1 MGSDIFMLGALWK
14 ALVTIS
20 DPVILLVILAA
31 TLVAV
36 IFGILPGLNA
46 SMLAVL
52 ILPFV
57 FTMDKLIALPLM
69 AAVQAVAQT
78 GGSLTSILIGVPG
91 TPGNAAT
98 VLDGFPMSKKGE
110 GARAMGVTI
119 MASTSGGVIS
129 IILAFL
135 MIPLIVPLVM
145 KFRSPEL
152 FCLIVAGLF
161 FLATLT
167 RGSTIKGLI
176 SAGLGI
182 LIACIGYHT
191 KSGLERFTFGNW
203 YLYNGVPAI
212 VLLMAMFAL
221 PSLAELYIQGKP
233 VAAGKAMG
241 IGSYRQ
247 TLKGMADVF
256 RHRFIWLASL
266 VIGYI
271 IGVIPGLGGTVSSW
285 IAYGYAK
292 GVSKHSEEFGKGN
305 IEGVIAPETSNNS
318 EQGGAMVTT
327 LAFGIPG
334 DGGMVLFL
342 AAMVMVGLRPG
353 PIMLLQETNI
363 CFVIL
368 LSIAAANLIAGL
380 LCFSMVPYLDRI
392 TRITPF
398 NLFCFTL
405 PLIYVGVYSSDL
417 QILDIALL
425 LIFGAIGIL
434 LKRCGFNL
442 AALILGFILGR
453 LFEHYL
459 WLSLDGF
466 GPLFWTSPICLALLI
481 SVILTLTKD
490 LWMPFI
496 SRLKGGAKQSL

>member
-1 MGSDIFMLGALWK
+1 MANDTLMLGALGQ
-14 ALVTIS
+14 AIVAIL
-20 DPVILLVILAA
+20 DPVILLVIVAGS
-31 TLVAV
+31 LVAV

-46 SMLAVL
+46 TMLAVL

-57 FTMDKLIALPLM
+57 FTMDPLIALTLL

-152 FCLIVAGLF
+152 FCLIVAGLC

-191 KSGLERFTFGNW
+191 KTGLERFTFGNW
-203 YLYNGVPAI
+203 YLYNGIPTI

-221 PSLAELYIQGKP
+221 PSLAELYVQGKP
-233 VAAGKAMG
+233 VAAGGVTGVA
-241 IGSYRQ
+241 SYRE
-247 TLKGMADVF
+247 TLKGMVDVF
-256 RHRFIWLASL
+256 RHRVIWFSSL
-266 VIGYI
+266 IIGYV

-292 GVSKHSEEFGKGN
+292 GVSKHSAEFGKGN

-318 EQGGAMVTT
+318 EQGEQWS
-327 LAFGIPG
+327 
-334 DGGMVLFL
+334 
-342 AAMVMVGLRPG
+342 R
-353 PIMLLQETNI
+353 
-363 CFVIL
+363 
-368 LSIAAANLIAGL
+368 
-380 LCFSMVPYLDRI
+380 R
-392 TRITPF
+392 
-398 NLFCFTL
+398 
-405 PLIYVGVYSSDL
+405 
-417 QILDIALL
+417 LL
-425 LIFGAIGIL
+425 LGYPVMGEWF
-434 LKRCGFNL
+434 F
-442 AALILGFILGR
+442 F
-453 LFEHYL
+453 
-459 WLSLDGF
+459 
-466 GPLFWTSPICLALLI
+466 
-481 SVILTLTKD
+481 
-490 LWMPFI
+490 
-496 SRLKGGAKQSL
+496 